1 MDLSTFV
8 QRLRANAA
16 DGPGTVDAWHVDAWH
31 VDAWH
36 QVEPQSAKMQPLP
49 KWLHPGLAAAL
60 EARGILELFSHQ
72 RECADLL
79 HDQKH
84 AVIATSTASG
94 KSLAYHLPV
103 LDALLRDGLDAR
115 ALYLYPTKALARD
128 QMADLEQLI
137 TEVERGEAA
146 AGEARVGRRACINGP
161 QPVSRNSVVMH
172 LGWVA

>member
-8 QRLRANAA
+8 QRLRANAE
-16 DGPGTVDAWHVDAWH
+16 DGPGTVDAWH
-31 VDAWH
+31 
-36 QVEPQSAKMQPLP
+36 QVEPRAARMQPVP
-49 KWLHPGLAAAL
+49 SWLHPGLVHAL
-60 EARGILELFSHQ
+60 HARGIVELFSHQ

-79 HDQKH
+79 HDGHH

-128 QMADLEQLI
+128 QMADLEKLLAHVQAS
-137 TEVERGEAA
+137 EVRPE
-146 AGEARVGRRACINGP
+146 V
-161 QPVSRNSVVMH
+161 
-172 LGWVA
+172 LGDA